1 MGFKQHIS
9 RTWQMIEQQVNDV
22 PFRPDHEV
30 FGQINH
36 HKTGAPFLGRP
47 FVLLDRHLNARW
59 I

>member
-1 MGFKQHIS
+1 MDAKGSLSKASHD
-9 RTWQMIEQQVNDV
+9 NLN
-22 PFRPDHEV
+22 HEV

-47 FVLLDRHLNARW
+47 FVLLDHHLNARW